1 MPTILSAPVACFRYG
16 ARRAIRNLVCT
27 LLLLPSVAFADAP
40 LRVVAL
46 GDSLTQGYGLPED
59 EGFVPQLQRWLE
71 AQGRAVQVVNAG
83 VSGDTSAGGASRVE
97 WSLAEGAD
105 AMIVTLGG
113 NDLLRGL
120 DPALTRA
127 NLDRILTVAA
137 AQGVEV
143 LLMAMEAPGNYG
155 PDYQRDFDAIYAD
168 LAAQHG
174 VLLGES
180 FLKPLMRGESDISV
194 MRDMMQADGIHPNA
208 EGVGKIVAGMGP
220 RVLDLLDRVTQR

>member
-1 MPTILSAPVACFRYG
+1 MPSVLFARAALVRYG
-16 ARRAIRNLVCT
+16 ALRAIRNLLYTAFLV
-27 LLLLPSVAFADAP
+27 PSVVFAAEP
-40 LRVVAL
+40 LRLIAL

-59 EGFVPQLQRWLE
+59 VGFVPQLQAWL
-71 AQGRAVQVVNAG
+71 AKQGRNVQVVNAG

-97 WSLAEGAD
+97 WALAEGAD

-120 DPALTRA
+120 DPALTRG

-137 AQGVEV
+137 ERGVKV

-155 PDYQRDFDAIYAD
+155 PEYQQQFDALYAE
-168 LAAQHG
+168 LAAQHE
-174 VLLGES
+174 VLLGEA

-194 MRDMMQADGIHPNA
+194 MRDLMQDDGIHPNA
-208 EGVGKIVAGMGP
+208 EGVAKIVEGMGP
-220 RVLDLLDRVTQR
+220 KVLELLDQVAPR